1 LLYKYTGWVRVRY
14 GVFTPLARPAKGIK
28 LDDEPLHEAR
38 GSLQGA
44 MGFPRMF
51 QEMVMAL
58 KNKKT
63 NG

>member
-1 LLYKYTGWVRVRY
+1 MRY
-14 GVFTPLARPAKGIK
+14 GVFTPLARLANEIK
-28 LDDEPLHEAR
+28 LFDEPLHEAS

-58 KNKKT
+58 NR
-63 NG
+63 